1 MALRGS
7 AKICYLNTEEK
18 TNLASLLNI
27 DFKKK
32 NTTLGVGYI
41 FRTQKVFFTVNG
53 REVYQMKLPDC
64 MTGIKLLYPTISLGS
79 IKDRIQVNLG
89 KGKTQFRFDLN

>member
-1 MALRGS
+1 M
-7 AKICYLNTEEK
+7 
-18 TNLASLLNI
+18 ASLLNI

-64 MTGIKLLYPTISLGS
+64 MAGIKLLYPTISLGS